1 MAHSSAS
8 SIILLC
14 PGLSLPA
21 LLPWISPPCT
31 WREQGT
37 QTIPQLVFPLI
48 IALLI
53 KSVVPV
59 TREKSSCS
67 EVHACHSGAG
77 WWINFHNFYCVYSS
91 FKWEDSVSE
100 NTYFH
105 WILSLRTFQSSQSKV
120 KFTSQGSPPIVSCL
134 PPHIALFFTLLLVKA
149 FSAKEGLTTM
159 VF

>member
-48 IALLI
+48 IALVI
-53 KSVVPV
+53 ESVVPV
-59 TREKSSCS
+59 TSEKSS
-67 EVHACHSGAG
+67 V
-77 WWINFHNFYCVYSS
+77 
-91 FKWEDSVSE
+91 
-100 NTYFH
+100 
-105 WILSLRTFQSSQSKV
+105 LRSMLATLEQAD
-120 KFTSQGSPPIVSCL
+120 GSISAISTV
-134 PPHIALFFTLLLVKA
+134 FTLPLSGKILYKKTHISTE
-149 FSAKEGLTTM
+149 FSP
-159 VF
+159 